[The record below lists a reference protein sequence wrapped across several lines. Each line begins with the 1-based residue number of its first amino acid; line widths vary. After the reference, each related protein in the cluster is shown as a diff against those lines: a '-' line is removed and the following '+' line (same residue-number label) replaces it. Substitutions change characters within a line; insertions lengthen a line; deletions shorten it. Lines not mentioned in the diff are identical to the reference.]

1 MREKGI
7 LRAVAKQMRVGVMRR
22 TVWVVVMGLL
32 VLAVVA
38 QSVALVER
46 RAHDEFTAA
55 QIEPDGRVI
64 KTPPLLPRFAPA
76 PQIESARQKAQSSK
90 KSRSQPD
97 DR

>member
-7 LRAVAKQMRVGVMRR
+7 VRAVAKQMRVGVMRR

-64 KTPPLLPRFAPA
+64 KIPPLPRFAPA
-76 PQIESARQKAQSSK
+76 PQIETARQKAQSTK